1 MAENKKKKQAHRRR
15 PAGAKRPPVRLSQC
29 MIVKNEEK
37 NIEKALGWAKDIA
50 FEQIVVDTGS
60 TDRTVELAEKMG
72 ARVLHFEWIN
82 DFSAAKNFAIEQ
94 ARGNWIAFLD
104 ADEYFDEKDTKLLW
118 GFLERAEAN
127 PKAYPGLNFIRC
139 RWINLNDKGE
149 AFVIQEQDRVF
160 RNKPEIR
167 YVNKIHEHLSIGE
180 GGLFLTDI
188 KIYHTGY
195 TKEAMSSKNTF
206 ERNLAPIEEE
216 LRENPDNLTM
226 KGYLADTLRA
236 APGGVDTA
244 RVVELY
250 TEIIEGSREGKSV
263 YKFTVDNAYAYLSNY
278 YLNQGEE
285 KWDYALELSREASNA
300 SPENPDFDY
309 YLGLI
314 HHARREFADAWDCFK
329 RCEGKMFGENI
340 PRSFY
345 ILGNSSQLFI
355 KMLQTAVELR
365 DNESFNKYLTLLF
378 KTQKYEAGI
387 IGPLI
392 AAVSA
397 LQPSADELLEMLGRY
412 YDLGNLRDKVFLAR
426 AAVRGA
432 CHGLASTIMEMIT
445 KEELDWVDGADAPAA
460 EAEDGEAVPGPA

>member
-1 MAENKKKKQAHRRR
+1 MAENKKRHGKRRQPAAKRR
-15 PAGAKRPPVRLSQC
+15 PMVRLSQC

-37 NIEKALGWAKDIA
+37 NIEQALGWAKNIA

-72 ARVLHFEWIN
+72 AKVYHFEWIN
-82 DFSAAKNFAIEQ
+82 DFSAAKNYAIEQ

-104 ADEYFDEKDTKLLW
+104 ADEYFDEKDTKLLR
-118 GFLERAEAN
+118 GFLDRVESDPRS
-127 PKAYPGLNFIRC
+127 YPGLNFIRC

-195 TKEAMSSKNTF
+195 TKEAMSSKNTY
-206 ERNLAPIEEE
+206 ERNLAPIEAE

-236 APGGVDTA
+236 APDGYDA
-244 RVVELY
+244 ERVVDLY
-250 TEIIEGSREGKSV
+250 TEIIEGNKAGKSV
-263 YKFTVDNAYAYLSNY
+263 YKFTVDNAYAFLSNY
-278 YLNQGEE
+278 YLNRGESE
-285 KWDYALELSREASNA
+285 WDRALELSREASEA

-309 YLGLI
+309 YTGLI
-314 HHARREFADAWDCFK
+314 HHARREFPEAWTCFK
-329 RCEGKMFGENI
+329 SCERKMFGEMI

-345 ILGNSSQLFI
+345 ILGNSNQLFI
-355 KMLQTAVELR
+355 KMIQTAVELR
-365 DNESFNKYLTLLF
+365 DNDGFNKYLTLLF
-378 KTQKYEAGI
+378 KTQPYEAGI

-392 AAVSA
+392 AAVCAISPPPTEDEV
-397 LQPSADELLEMLGRY
+397 LELLGKH
-412 YDLGNLRDKVFLAR
+412 YDLNNLRDKVFLSR
-426 AAVRGA
+426 AAVRA
-432 CHGLASTIMEMIT
+432 SKPSLAARLMDTIT
-445 KEELDWVDGADAPAA
+445 KDELDWVDGGAPEADTAA
-460 EAEDGEAVPGPA
+460 V

>member
-1 MAENKKKKQAHRRR
+1 
-15 PAGAKRPPVRLSQC
+15 

-37 NIEKALGWAKDIA
+37 NIERALSWARGIA

-60 TDRTVELAEKMG
+60 TDRTVEIAEKMG
-72 ARVLHFEWIN
+72 AKIYHFEWIN

-104 ADEYFDEKDTKLLW
+104 ADEYFDEKDTELLR
-118 GFLERAEAN
+118 GFLERAEAD

-149 AFVIQEQDRVF
+149 AFVVQEQDRVF

-226 KGYLADTLRA
+226 KGYLADTLR
-236 APGGVDTA
+236 VDPDGFDPE
-244 RVVELY
+244 RVVALY
-250 TEIIEGSREGKSV
+250 TEIIEGSKAGKSV
-263 YKFTVDNAYAYLSNY
+263 YKFTVDNAYAFLSNY
-278 YLNQGEE
+278 YLNKGEGE
-285 KWDYALELSREASNA
+285 WDRALALSREASEA

-309 YLGLI
+309 YTGLI
-314 HHARREFADAWDCFK
+314 HHARREFQEAWDCFK
-329 RCEGKMFGENI
+329 RCEGKMFGEVI

-355 KMLQTAVELR
+355 RMIQTAVELL
-365 DNESFNKYLTLLF
+365 DNAGFNKYLTLLF
-378 KTQKYEAGI
+378 KTQKYEVGI
-387 IGPLI
+387 IGPLLG
-392 AAVSA
+392 AVGA
-397 LQPSADELLEMLGRY
+397 IRPAPSEEDILELLGRH
-412 YDLGNLRDKVFLAR
+412 YDLDNLRDKLFLAR
-426 AAVRGA
+426 AAVRGGRA
-432 CHGLASTIMEMIT
+432 GLAARLMDTITE
-445 KEELDWVDGADAPAA
+445 KELNWVDG
-460 EAEDGEAVPGPA
+460 GESFS